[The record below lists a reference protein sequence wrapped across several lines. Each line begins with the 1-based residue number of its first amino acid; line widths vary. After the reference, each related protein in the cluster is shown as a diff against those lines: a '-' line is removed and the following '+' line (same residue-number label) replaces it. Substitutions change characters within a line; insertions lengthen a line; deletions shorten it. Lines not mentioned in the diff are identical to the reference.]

1 MDIQASVAFLYST
14 SVQKHLLIS
23 FSLSSALTPYLTEQ
37 LYVFSAYAREPL
49 LGACFRHLTHP
60 LYGDLINRLPGT
72 PPHPPSIF
80 SPSCFLFL
88 LHFLSVLLRLFAH
101 HPHCRRPG
109 PPGPHVC
116 SLSAQWSPCSIT
128 QLSSQ
133 SVPTV
138 HHASVGGD
146 RLSLK
151 YLKNWKLEKSSHQM
165 INGAWTGL
173 SK

>member
-72 PPHPPSIF
+72 PPTPLLF
-80 SPSCFLFL
+80 SHLPVSSFCF
-88 LHFLSVLLRLFAH
+88 
-101 HPHCRRPG
+101 
-109 PPGPHVC
+109 
-116 SLSAQWSPCSIT
+116 I
-128 QLSSQ
+128 SSQ
-133 SVPTV
+133 FCLGCLLTILT
-138 HHASVGGD
+138 AGGQD
-146 RLSLK
+146 RLGHMFVHCQHSEVHVRSHNSHHSQ
-151 YLKNWKLEKSSHQM
+151 YLQCTTPVLGE
-165 INGAWTGL
+165 IDFP
-173 SK
+173 

>member
-1 MDIQASVAFLYST
+1 MLFQDCYFSLI
-14 SVQKHLLIS
+14 LIS
-23 FSLSSALTPYLTEQ
+23 VLSYFNLFLSGKKHKLCRGLGLTAWFHGHSSFSGFPVLYLSPETSLDKFLSSALTPYLTEQ

-72 PPHPPSIF
+72 PPPHPPSIF

-116 SLSAQWSPCSIT
+116 SLSAQ
-128 QLSSQ
+128 
-133 SVPTV
+133 
-138 HHASVGGD
+138 
-146 RLSLK
+146 
-151 YLKNWKLEKSSHQM
+151 
-165 INGAWTGL
+165 
-173 SK
+173 

>member
-72 PPHPPSIF
+72 PPTPLLF
-80 SPSCFLFL
+80 SHLPVSLAVVFDGKMLF
-88 LHFLSVLLRLFAH
+88 
-101 HPHCRRPG
+101 
-109 PPGPHVC
+109 
-116 SLSAQWSPCSIT
+116 W
-128 QLSSQ
+128 
-133 SVPTV
+133 
-138 HHASVGGD
+138 
-146 RLSLK
+146 
-151 YLKNWKLEKSSHQM
+151 
-165 INGAWTGL
+165 
-173 SK
+173 